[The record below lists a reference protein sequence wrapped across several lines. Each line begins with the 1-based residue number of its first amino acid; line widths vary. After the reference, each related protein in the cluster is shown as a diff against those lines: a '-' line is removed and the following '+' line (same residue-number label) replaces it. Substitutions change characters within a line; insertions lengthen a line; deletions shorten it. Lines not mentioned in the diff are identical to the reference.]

1 MRKYFSAF
9 IALVAISCMPAFAED
24 VKISRDDFGVPH
36 IYSESDEGVFYG
48 QGYAQACDR
57 LFQLE
62 MVRLSSSGKMSEKL
76 GAGYI
81 DYDKMYLRY
90 FPIDEELN
98 ALIKSF
104 PDSQRSKFKAF
115 ADGIN
120 ARIEE
125 VVAENKVPQEFA
137 KYGLEPVKW
146 TEADVFKVCFSRYR
160 YIYDGAEELT
170 NLRFL
175 QKLVDN
181 YGRIDGKLIF
191 DSILQLND
199 EAASVIVS
207 GINPSMAEKVL
218 ADNKKDVKSSKML
231 AEKFGVPYGVGS
243 YAVVLSASKSVTG
256 NSMLLAGPQ
265 YGLSDPSLFYE
276 CSLHSKDIQCYGIQT
291 VGLPGFSI
299 AQNKYGAWTVT
310 GGSDNQIDYYLEMLN
325 SANNIQY
332 RNNNEW
338 KDMAIKSYKINVK
351 NAEPVD
357 FDVVTTTNGIVVT
370 TELSDPKNPMAFVKN
385 VAVTPAEIA
394 ASWMNTYDAMK
405 SYSTDTFVKAF
416 RTYPI
421 SSNVF
426 YINQKNPPVFMHTG
440 KYPIRPDGVDTRL
453 PINGAEFGPWKGF
466 LSYDKIPVYRNTSRG
481 FYADWNSKPSL
492 TWDNGEKTYIW
503 GSQNRIDHVRNTV
516 DIQKKFTFGELDAI
530 DYKISYMDI
539 YANEIK
545 PILIEKLSKS
555 QDSNVIKAVEY
566 LKDWDGY
573 KIANSNGYYDKP
585 AIPIFHRWM
594 NEFAKLLC
602 PEIDGKYMEYAVN
615 EYGAPFVFNVL
626 RQTKLPYD
634 FLKGRT
640 IEDVSEEAMKNT
652 ISYLSN
658 SNGYDMSQWKEKAE
672 ASTYLSPMPQSSED
686 MSLPSGEKVYCG
698 NRASTIIMWE
708 VNRFWVKGISVLTPG
723 EGSYVGD
730 TSKPSHK
737 DDQKE
742 LYNVRRYKTVLF
754 YDEDIRHKEESSK
767 TLKYA
772 TPKKY

>member
-9 IALVAISCMPAFAED
+9 IALVAISFMPAFAED

-62 MVRLSSSGKMSEKL
+62 MVRLSSSGKMSETL
-76 GAGYI
+76 GAGYL

-90 FPIDEELN
+90 FPVDKELN
-98 ALIKSF
+98 DLIKSF
-104 PDSQRSKFKAF
+104 PDSQRSKFRAF

-137 KYGLEPVKW
+137 KYGLEPVRW
-146 TEADVFKVCFSRYR
+146 TEADVFKVCFARYR
-160 YIYDGAEELT
+160 YIYDGTEELT
-170 NLRFL
+170 NLRLL
-175 QKLVDN
+175 QKFVDN
-181 YGRIDGKLIF
+181 YGQIDGKLIF
-191 DSILQLND
+191 DSFLQLND
-199 EAASVIVS
+199 EAASVIIS
-207 GINPSMAEKVL
+207 KINPSMAERVI
-218 ADNKKDVKSSKML
+218 AVNKKDVEASKKL
-231 AEKFGVPYGVGS
+231 ANNFGVPYGVGS
-243 YAVVLSASKSVTG
+243 YAVVLSAAKSVTG

-291 VGLPGFSI
+291 VGLPGLSI

-310 GGSDNQIDYYLEMLN
+310 GGSDNQIDYYIEMLN
-325 SANNIQY
+325 PANNTQY
-332 RNNNEW
+332 RNENEW
-338 KDMAIKSYKINVK
+338 RNMAIKSYKINVK
-351 NAEPVD
+351 NADPVD
-357 FDVVTTTNGIVVT
+357 FEIVTTTNGIVVT

-385 VAVTPAEIA
+385 VSVTPAEIA
-394 ASWMNTYDAMK
+394 SSWMNTYDAMK
-405 SYSTDTFVKAF
+405 SYSTDT
-416 RTYPI
+416 
-421 SSNVF
+421 
-426 YINQKNPPVFMHTG
+426 
-440 KYPIRPDGVDTRL
+440 RL
-453 PINGAEFGPWKGF
+453 PINGAEFGSWKGF

-481 FYADWNSKPSL
+481 FYADWNSKPCL
-492 TWDNGEKTYIW
+492 TWDNGEKSYIW
-503 GSQNRIDHVRNTV
+503 GSQNRVDHVRSYV

-530 DYKISYMDI
+530 DYKIAYMDI

-545 PILIEKLSKS
+545 PLLIEKLSKS
-555 QDSNVIKAVEY
+555 QNSDVIKAVEY

-573 KIANSNGYYDKP
+573 MIANSNGYYDKP

-602 PEIDGKYMEYAVN
+602 PEIDGKFMEYAVN
-615 EYGAPFVFNVL
+615 QYGAPFIFNIL
-626 RQTKLPYD
+626 REAKLPYD
-634 FLKGRT
+634 FIKGRGL
-640 IEDVSEEAMKNT
+640 ESLVEEAMKNA
-652 ISYLSN
+652 ISYLSS

-672 ASTYLSPMPQSSED
+672 ASVYASPMPQSSED

-698 NRASTIIMWE
+698 NRASTIMMWE
-708 VNRFWVKGISVLTPG
+708 VNRFWVKGVSVLTPG
-723 EGSYVGD
+723 EGAYVGD
-730 TSKPSHK
+730 DSKPSHK

-742 LYNVRRYKTVLF
+742 LYNIRRYKTVLF

-767 TLKYA
+767 TLKYN
-772 TPKKY
+772 K